1 MEAAMAR
8 MNGVRRLLGMA
19 MVLAAGV
26 VGAPRMLA
34 AQDARVLGR
43 VTDGVGN
50 PVAHATVTLVGESGA
65 AAQATT
71 SGPSGGFQFQGVA
84 PGTYT
89 LRAERE
95 GFAVRE
101 QRVTVR
107 AGRVVTPVVRL
118 STAGRTQRGMVAA
131 RTTAR

>member
-1 MEAAMAR
+1 MAR
-8 MNGVRRLLGMA
+8 MNGARRLLGMLL
-19 MVLAAGV
+19 VLAAGL
-26 VGAPRMLA
+26 VGSVGTLA

-50 PVAHATVTLVGESGA
+50 PVAQATVTLVGEDGA

-89 LRAERE
+89 LRAVRD
-95 GFAVRE
+95 GFEVRE
-101 QRVTVR
+101 QRVTVH
-107 AGRVVTPVVRL
+107 AGRVATPLVRL
-118 STAGRTQRGMVAA
+118 NTAGRTQRGVVAVRMPA
-131 RTTAR
+131 R

>member
-1 MEAAMAR
+1 MAR
-8 MNGVRRLLGMA
+8 MNGVRRMLGMA
-19 MVLAAGV
+19 LVLAAGV
-26 VGAPRMLA
+26 LGSAGTLA

-50 PVAHATVTLVGESGA
+50 PVAQATVTLVGEDGA
-65 AAQATT
+65 SAQATT
-71 SGPSGGFQFQGVA
+71 SGASGGFQFQGVA

-89 LRAERE
+89 LRAVRE

-107 AGRVVTPVVRL
+107 AGRVATPVVRL
-118 STAGRTQRGMVAA
+118 VAAGRAQRAMVAA
-131 RTTAR
+131 RTPAR

>member
-1 MEAAMAR
+1 MAR
-8 MNGVRRLLGMA
+8 MNGARRLLGM
-19 MVLAAGV
+19 VLAAG
-26 VGAPRMLA
+26 LA
-34 AQDARVLGR
+34 GNAGTLATQDARVLGR

-50 PVAHATVTLVGESGA
+50 PVAHATVTLVGEDGA
-65 AAQATT
+65 AVQATT
-71 SGPSGGFQFQGVA
+71 SGASGGFQFSGVA

-89 LRAERE
+89 LRAVRE

-107 AGRVVTPVVRL
+107 AGRVATPVVRL
-118 STAGRTQRGMVAA
+118 TTAARTERGMVAE

>member
-1 MEAAMAR
+1 MAR
-8 MNGVRRLLGMA
+8 ITAVRRLLGMA
-19 MVLAAGV
+19 MVLAAGM
-26 VGAPRMLA
+26 VGFPGTLA
-34 AQDARVLGR
+34 GQDARVLGR

-50 PVAHATVTLVGESGA
+50 PVAHASVTLVGEDGA
-65 AAQATT
+65 AAQVTT

-84 PGTYT
+84 PGIYT
-89 LRAERE
+89 IRATRE

-101 QRVTVR
+101 QRITVR

-118 STAGRTQRGMVAA
+118 SAAGRTQRGMVAV